1 MLQDLNG
8 AGGKLKGFTDHN
20 AGAARPKGDSMNKKI
35 LIAAAL
41 MASCAFAFG
50 QAASQESAKKRSV
63 QITITNITTPSGTIV
78 LSAHDSEESFKKRK
92 PVQTVRVPAKVPSAT
107 IELSLKSGECAFCV
121 FHDTNGDGDLNAGFM
136 GIPKEPFGFSNYDG
150 KGPPGNFKKHKV
162 AIPAGTEALA
172 LEIPL
177 VKF

>member
-1 MLQDLNG
+1 M
-8 AGGKLKGFTDHN
+8 
-20 AGAARPKGDSMNKKI
+20 AA
-35 LIAAAL
+35 
-41 MASCAFAFG
+41 CAFAFG
-50 QAASQESAKKRSV
+50 QAAPQAQAKKRSV
-63 QITITNITTPSGTIV
+63 KITITNIATPSGTIV

-92 PVQTVRVPAKVPSAT
+92 PVQTVRVPATVPSAT
-107 IELSLKSGECAFCV
+107 IELSLESGECAFCV

-162 AIPAGTEALA
+162 AITVGTKALA
-172 LEIPL
+172 IEIPL

>member
-1 MLQDLNG
+1 
-8 AGGKLKGFTDHN
+8 
-20 AGAARPKGDSMNKKI
+20 MNKKI
-35 LIAAAL
+35 VAATAL
-41 MASCAFAFG
+41 LLVCALCFA
-50 QAASQESAKKRSV
+50 APRSQTQKRSV
-63 QITITNITTPSGTIV
+63 QITITNITTSSGTIV

-92 PVQTVRVPAKVPSAT
+92 PVQTVRVPASVPSVT
-107 IELSLKSGECAFCV
+107 IELSLAPGECAFCV

>member
-1 MLQDLNG
+1 M
-8 AGGKLKGFTDHN
+8 KI
-20 AGAARPKGDSMNKKI
+20 KKI
-35 LIAAAL
+35 VATTALLLACALCIAAPG
-41 MASCAFAFG
+41 S
-50 QAASQESAKKRSV
+50 QAQKRSV
-63 QITITNITTPSGTIV
+63 QITITNITTKSGTIV

-107 IELSLKSGECAFCV
+107 IELSLESGECAFCV

>member
-1 MLQDLNG
+1 M
-8 AGGKLKGFTDHN
+8 KI
-20 AGAARPKGDSMNKKI
+20 KKI
-35 LIAAAL
+35 VATTALLLACALCIAAPG
-41 MASCAFAFG
+41 S
-50 QAASQESAKKRSV
+50 QAQKRSV
-63 QITITNITTPSGTIV
+63 QITITNITTKSGTIV

-92 PVQTVRVPAKVPSAT
+92 PVQTVRVPAKVPSVT
-107 IELSLKSGECAFCV
+107 IELSLESGECAFCV

>member
-1 MLQDLNG
+1 M
-8 AGGKLKGFTDHN
+8 KI
-20 AGAARPKGDSMNKKI
+20 KKI
-35 LIAAAL
+35 VATTALLLACALCIAAPG
-41 MASCAFAFG
+41 S
-50 QAASQESAKKRSV
+50 QAQKRSV
-63 QITITNITTPSGTIV
+63 QITITNITTKSGTIV

-92 PVQTVRVPAKVPSAT
+92 PVQTVRVPAKVPSVT
-107 IELSLKSGECAFCV
+107 IELCAFCV

>member
-1 MLQDLNG
+1 MKRL
-8 AGGKLKGFTDHN
+8 AT
-20 AGAARPKGDSMNKKI
+20 M
-35 LIAAAL
+35 AAL
-41 MASCAFAFG
+41 LLACALCL
-50 QAASQESAKKRSV
+50 AAPGSQVKKRSV
-63 QITITNITTPSGTIV
+63 KITITNITTASGTII
-78 LSAHDSEESFKKRK
+78 LSAHDSEESFKKKK
-92 PVQTVRVPAKVPSAT
+92 PVQTVRVPATVPSVT
-107 IELSLKSGECAFCV
+107 IELSLEPGECAFCV
-121 FHDTNGDGDLNAGFM
+121 FHDTNSDGDLNAGFM

>member
-1 MLQDLNG
+1 
-8 AGGKLKGFTDHN
+8 
-20 AGAARPKGDSMNKKI
+20 MNNK
-35 LIAAAL
+35 LIAATAL
-41 MASCAFAFG
+41 LLACALCIAAPG
-50 QAASQESAKKRSV
+50 AQALKRSV
-63 QITITNITTPSGTIV
+63 QITITNITTSSGTIV

-92 PVQTVRVPAKVPSAT
+92 PVQTVRVPATVPSVT
-107 IELSLKSGECAFCV
+107 IELSLESGECAFCV

-162 AIPAGTEALA
+162 AIPAGTETFA

>member
-1 MLQDLNG
+1 M
-8 AGGKLKGFTDHN
+8 KI
-20 AGAARPKGDSMNKKI
+20 KKI
-35 LIAAAL
+35 VATTALLLACALCIAAPG
-41 MASCAFAFG
+41 S
-50 QAASQESAKKRSV
+50 QAQKRSV
-63 QITITNITTPSGTIV
+63 QITITNITTKSGTIV

-92 PVQTVRVPAKVPSAT
+92 PVQTVRVPAKVPSVT
-107 IELSLKSGECAFCV
+107 IELSLESGECAFCV

-162 AIPAGTEALA
+162 AIPAGTETLA

>member
-1 MLQDLNG
+1 
-8 AGGKLKGFTDHN
+8 
-20 AGAARPKGDSMNKKI
+20 MNNK
-35 LIAAAL
+35 LIAAAAL
-41 MASCAFAFG
+41 LLACALAFG
-50 QAASQESAKKRSV
+50 QAAPQTQANKRSV
-63 QITITNITTPSGTIV
+63 QITITKIATSSGTIV
-78 LSAHDSEESFKKRK
+78 LSAHDSEESFKYKK
-92 PVQTVRVPAKVPSAT
+92 PVQTVRVPASVPSVT
-107 IELSLKSGECAFCV
+107 MELSLEPGECAFCV
-121 FHDTNGDGDLNAGFM
+121 FHDTNDDGDLNAGFM

>member
-1 MLQDLNG
+1 MLHFGHLNQ
-8 AGGKLKGFTDHN
+8 FSN
-20 AGAARPKGDSMNKKI
+20 
-35 LIAAAL
+35 
-41 MASCAFAFG
+41 
-50 QAASQESAKKRSV
+50 
-63 QITITNITTPSGTIV
+63 
-78 LSAHDSEESFKKRK
+78 LSPLSFKNKK

-107 IELSLKSGECAFCV
+107 IEVSLESDECAFCV
-121 FHDTNGDGDLNAGFM
+121 FHDTNDDGDLNAGFM

>member
-1 MLQDLNG
+1 
-8 AGGKLKGFTDHN
+8 
-20 AGAARPKGDSMNKKI
+20 MNNK
-35 LIAAAL
+35 LIAAAAL
-41 MASCAFAFG
+41 LLAGALCFAAPG
-50 QAASQESAKKRSV
+50 SQAQKRSV
-63 QITITNITTPSGTIV
+63 QITITNITTSSGTIV
-78 LSAHDSEESFKKRK
+78 LSAHDSEESFKKKK
-92 PVQTVRVPAKVPSAT
+92 PVQTVRVPASVPSVT
-107 IELSLKSGECAFCV
+107 IELSLTPGECAFCV
-121 FHDTNGDGDLNAGFM
+121 FHDTNDDGDLNAGFM

>member
-1 MLQDLNG
+1 
-8 AGGKLKGFTDHN
+8 
-20 AGAARPKGDSMNKKI
+20 MNKRI
-35 LIAAAL
+35 LVVAAAIL
-41 MASCAFAFG
+41 WTCAFAFG
-50 QAASQESAKKRSV
+50 QAAPQASAKKRSV
-63 QITITNITTPSGTIV
+63 QITITNITTSSGTIV
-78 LSAHDSEESFKKRK
+78 LSAHDSEESFKKKK

-107 IELSLKSGECAFCV
+107 IELSLESGECAFCV

-162 AIPAGTEALA
+162 AIPAGMEALA
-172 LEIPL
+172 IEIPL